1 MSDVA
6 IWLYGAVALVL
17 GAVLPVQDGANG
29 ELAAWLGAAVRAS
42 LVNFIVGIVLLVAFA
57 LVFVRGLRSASGIA
71 GAPWW
76 AWAGGFVGAT
86 YVLGSTLVGPKLGV
100 VTFFAV
106 ILAGQTLASLLID
119 HYGWLGFAE
128 REVTAGR
135 LAGVAFLAAGVILV
149 RAF

>member
-1 MSDVA
+1 MGDVA

-17 GAVLPVQDGANG
+17 GALLPVQVGANG

-57 LVFVRGLRSASGIA
+57 LVFVRGLPSASGIA